1 MISTA
6 RQKFV
11 EHHVLPVLTCFYN
24 AHMAFLP
31 ELCASTFS
39 MQRILLGACNFGE
52 HTASDLAFA
61 LDRMDQAIPR
71 RPLGRTGLSLS
82 IIGFGASPLGSVFEQ
97 IDEDEGVRSVHEAFR
112 IGINYFDVSP

>member
-61 LDRMDQAIPR
+61 LDRMDQA
-71 RPLGRTGLSLS
+71 GLSLS